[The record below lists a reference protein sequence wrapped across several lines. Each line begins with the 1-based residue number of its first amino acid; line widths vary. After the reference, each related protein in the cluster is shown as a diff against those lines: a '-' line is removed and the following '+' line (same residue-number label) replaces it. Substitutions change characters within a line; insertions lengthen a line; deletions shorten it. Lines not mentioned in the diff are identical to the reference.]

1 MLVGA
6 VLVDGSYAREVDAA
20 VGAGDTGVV
29 EITDVKGGDD
39 VSVLE
44 ANPIGTV
51 VSSVELALERVAD
64 ALLSAVAD
72 AAVAS
77 EEVVVVGTSLETAED
92 AEELRSE
99 VAVAVALLVSAPED
113 KPTVVPL
120 DNGSD
125 VEMPTTAEVVMVA
138 LLGKK
143 EATLDACEAEADA
156 ERDESTEESDAEI
169 EDAMDDWAEEM
180 DDRRDDGGE
189 VTGTGTMTVPEVE
202 AVKEVIEGETP
213 VAAAVPEIVVS
224 LLTTALSADEAGLAV
239 AEDSRTVL
247 SMAVAVVKLLPGA
260 DDTIVLFAGTE
271 MRVPGV
277 VVVNASL
284 VARALETSLLVP
296 VTGTLLVVSDRTGDV
311 AETVPVEAAT
321 VAPLSV
327 WEGTVSVVAEVA
339 GALSVAFALSV
350 TEAVVWDEAR
360 ALVPEAVLS
369 VAVAVGKELV
379 SVTDPGSASVDLSA
393 APVDVAEA
401 SVMVAEGVTSEA
413 EALERRLEKSDASEE
428 EMALSVAVATTLESS
443 ESREEAML
451 DRIPPTS
458 PVVVGPSDDVLVA
471 SVVPEE
477 AKEEMSVSRAAWADE
492 TMLDKTSGIPVALAL
507 TGSGMMGVVELSIEA
522 VSVDKVSVE
531 PPVVVAKRGKGLV
544 EGVETTVV
552 LSASVWS
559 ATAVAVLGSLPV
571 VSEAGAAVDVA
582 EEPPLR
588 KVERPTMMP
597 PPVLESDDWEPLTEE
612 GVGRITI
619 SGMPP
624 VDATLLVSW
633 VIAVGCTS
641 SAEETATPVDATD
654 DWVTSG
660 EKVGCTSSE
669 DWMVAPVDAATGLT
683 VMVWTPPVV
692 SSLDAIV
699 SLSVVWA
706 EAAEAVGV
714 TDSDTTPPVEA
725 GRWIEASKR
734 EDVSA
739 AVGST
744 DSEMAAPVLPTAV
757 TSVESDERVGV
768 TDSTTTLPVE
778 PRDASVLGA
787 VGVTD
792 STTLMPVEPTDD
804 EGDALIEVNW
814 AESSDDDSL
823 EVGCTTSVG
832 TPPVEATDEGDV
844 SSTVEAA
851 VGSTLSVVICA
862 VEATEDGAVG
872 WMTTE
877 GRLPVDA
884 IEGEEEAIVGW
895 TISEGISP
903 VEATEEPS
911 DDGTL
916 EVVSSADETDVVC
929 WRTDDGD
936 EEIVGWTTIEGISPV
951 DATEEVASVEVST
964 DEGDTAVGVTV
975 SLAMLPVDATKVS
988 AFEVGTDEDFVDGWI
1003 SETTT
1008 LSIVDE
1014 VCWDVVGSGEAV
1026 GKIVVEGD
1034 EPVGAT
1040 KLSAVLEVVAGS
1052 SASVEV
1058 ESLVAAAAAS
1068 SAGEDDA
1075 VEKRPWNSSDE
1086 VEEGSWDSE
1095 KREENAW
1102 AQDDG
1107 SEVAVS
1113 GSRVEVSG
1121 SEVDADDVAEVVFC
1135 RAFCLFRGRGK

>member
-1 MLVGA
+1 
-6 VLVDGSYAREVDAA
+6 
-20 VGAGDTGVV
+20 
-29 EITDVKGGDD
+29 
-39 VSVLE
+39 
-44 ANPIGTV
+44 V
-51 VSSVELALERVAD
+51 VSSVELALGRLAD

-77 EEVVVVGTSLETAED
+77 EEVVVVEASLETAED

-99 VAVAVALLVSAPED
+99 VAVALLVSAPED
-113 KPTVVPL
+113 KSTVVPL
-120 DNGSD
+120 DNGID

-156 ERDESTEESDAEI
+156 ERDESTEEIDAEI

-180 DDRRDDGGE
+180 DDRRDDGG
-189 VTGTGTMTVPEVE
+189 VVSGTGITTVPEVD

-239 AEDSRTVL
+239 AEDSRAVL
-247 SMAVAVVKLLPGA
+247 SMVVAVVRLLPGA

-284 VARALETSLLVP
+284 VARALETSLLVV
-296 VTGTLLVVSDRTGDV
+296 VTGTLLVVSDRTDDV
-311 AETVPVEAAT
+311 TETVPVEAAT
-321 VAPLSV
+321 VVPLSV
-327 WEGTVSVVAEVA
+327 WEGSVSVVAEVA
-339 GALSVAFALSV
+339 GAPSVAFALSV
-350 TEAVVWDEAR
+350 TEAVIWDEAK
-360 ALVPEAVLS
+360 ALLPEAVLS

-379 SVTDPGSASVDLSA
+379 SVMDPGIASVVLSA

-401 SVMVAEGVTSEA
+401 SVTVAGGVTSEA

-428 EMALSVAVATTLESS
+428 EIALSVAVATTLESS

-471 SVVPEE
+471 PVVPEE
-477 AKEEMSVSRAAWADE
+477 TKEETSVSMADWADE
-492 TMLDKTSGIPVALAL
+492 TMLDKTSGIPVAVAL
-507 TGSGMMGVVELSIEA
+507 TGSGTMGVVELSTEA
-522 VSVDKVSVE
+522 VLAEKVSVE
-531 PPVVVAKRGKGLV
+531 SPVVVAKRGKGLV

-552 LSASVWS
+552 LLASVWS

-571 VSEAGAAVDVA
+571 VSEAGATVDVA

-588 KVERPTMMP
+588 KVERPTTMP
-597 PPVLESDDWEPLTEE
+597 PPVLESDDWGPLIEE

-624 VDATLLVSW
+624 VDATPLVSW

-641 SAEETATPVDATD
+641 SAEETATPVDAAD
-654 DWVTSG
+654 DGVTSGERVGCTSSAEETATPVDPTEDSVTAG

-669 DWMVAPVDAATGLT
+669 DWMVVPVDAATGLT

-692 SSLDAIV
+692 SSLDAVV

-725 GRWIEASKR
+725 GRWIEASIR

-744 DSEMAAPVLPTAV
+744 VSEMAAPVLPTAV
-757 TSVESDERVGV
+757 ASVESAEWVGV

-778 PRDASVLGA
+778 PSDASVLWA

-792 STTLMPVEPTDD
+792 STTLMPVEPIDD
-804 EGDALIEVNW
+804 EGDALLEVNW
-814 AESSDDDSL
+814 AESSVDDSL

-832 TPPVEATDEGDV
+832 TPPLEATDEGDV

-884 IEGEEEAIVGW
+884 IKGEEEAIVGW
-895 TISEGISP
+895 TISEGTSP
-903 VEATEEPS
+903 VDATEEAS
-911 DDGTL
+911 DDGML
-916 EVVSSADETDVVC
+916 EVVSSTETTDVVC
-929 WRTDDGD
+929 WSTDDGD
-936 EEIVGWTTIEGISPV
+936 EEIVGWMAIEGISPV
-951 DATEEVASVEVST
+951 DATEEVASVELSI
-964 DEGDTAVGVTV
+964 DEGDAAVGVTV
-975 SLAMLPVDATKVS
+975 SLAMLPVDATVVS
-988 AFEVGTDEDFVDGWI
+988 AFEVGTDEDSVDSWI
-1003 SETTT
+1003 SELTT

-1014 VCWDVVGSGEAV
+1014 VCWDVVGSGAAV

-1034 EPVGAT
+1034 EPVDAT

-1052 SASVEV
+1052 SALVEV
-1058 ESLVAAAAAS
+1058 GSLVAAAAAS
-1068 SAGEDDA
+1068 SAVEDDA
-1075 VEKRPWNSSDE
+1075 VEKRPWNSGDE

-1102 AQDDG
+1102 AQDEG

-1121 SEVDADDVAEVVFC
+1121 SEVDADDVVEEEVVFC